1 MTPEEKTVIA
11 LMAYLVVIAWAG
23 LLAFVAGVP

>member
-1 MTPEEKTVIA
+1 MTPTENTVIA
-11 LMAYLVVIAWAG
+11 LMLWVVAIAWAG

>member
-1 MTPEEKTVIA
+1 MTDTERSILA